1 MLPFAG
7 TARGPD
13 VMNTLFLQNFL
24 AVLEH
29 GSMAEAA
36 RRLSLT
42 PAAIAQQIRALE
54 RDMGAPLVMRAGR
67 QVVATEAGERVAARA
82 RDVLAHISAMREAV
96 LDQEELAG
104 ELRLGA
110 GPTALTGMVPD
121 LLSGLIKR
129 YPGINVFVQPGYS
142 VDMHPAVL
150 SGALDAAIVMAS
162 PAPLP
167 KLLHWQLLREEPL
180 GVLAPA
186 QLAGSDPH
194 ELLRTAPFIRY
205 DRHEWG
211 GLMADRYL
219 RENGIAPQE
228 RFELN
233 SLSAIAVMVDRG
245 LGVAL
250 VPEWIRPW
258 PEGLRLVHLP
268 LPMPSEP
275 RRMGLIWS
283 RTTQRTRLVEALRDE
298 AVRRFRG
305 TSS

>member
-1 MLPFAG
+1 
-7 TARGPD
+7 
-13 VMNTLFLQNFL
+13 MNTVFLQNFL

-29 GSMAEAA
+29 GSIAEAA
-36 RRLSLT
+36 RRLALT
-42 PAAIAQQIRALE
+42 PAAIAQQVRALE
-54 RDMGAPLVMRAGR
+54 REMGTPLLMRAGR
-67 QVVATEAGERVAARA
+67 QVVATEAGERVALKA
-82 RDVLAHISAMREAV
+82 RDVLTQVSAMRSAA
-96 LDQEELAG
+96 LDDAQLAG

-121 LLSGLIKR
+121 LLIALVKR
-129 YPGINVFVQPGYS
+129 YPRISVYIQPAYS
-142 VDMHPAVL
+142 VEMYPAVL
-150 SGALDAAIVMAS
+150 NGTLDAAIVMAS
-162 PAPLP
+162 RAELP

-180 GVLAPA
+180 GVLVPVH
-186 QLAGSDPH
+186 LAGHDPH

-211 GLMADRYL
+211 GQLADQYL
-219 RENGIAPQE
+219 RENGIAPNE

-283 RTTQRTRLVEALRDE
+283 RTSQRPKLVEALRDE
-298 AVRRFRG
+298 AVRSFRG
-305 TSS
+305 TSG

>member
-1 MLPFAG
+1 
-7 TARGPD
+7 
-13 VMNTLFLQNFL
+13 MNTLFLQNYL

-29 GSMAEAA
+29 GSIAEAA
-36 RRLSLT
+36 RRLDLT
-42 PAAIAQQIRALE
+42 PAAVAQQIRALE
-54 RDMGAPLVMRAGR
+54 RDMGTQLVIRSGR
-67 QVVATEAGERVAARA
+67 HVIATESGERVAARA
-82 RDVLAHISAMREAV
+82 RDVLAHVSGMFAAA
-96 LDQEELAG
+96 LDEEQLAG

-121 LLSGLIKR
+121 LLSALVKR
-129 YPGINVFVQPGYS
+129 YPGISVFVQPGYS

-150 SGALDAAIVMAS
+150 NGTLDAAIVMAS
-162 PAPLP
+162 PVPLP
-167 KLLHWQLLREEPL
+167 KLLRWQLLREEPL
-180 GVLAPA
+180 GLLVPA

-194 ELLRTAPFIRY
+194 ELLRIAPFIRF

-211 GLMADRYL
+211 GQLVDRYL
-219 RENGIAPQE
+219 RDNGIAPNE

-268 LPMPSEP
+268 LPVPSEP

-283 RTTQRTRLVEALRDE
+283 RTTSRTRLVEALRDE
-298 AVRRFRG
+298 AVRQFRG
-305 TSS
+305 TTS

>member
-1 MLPFAG
+1 
-7 TARGPD
+7 
-13 VMNTLFLQNFL
+13 MNTEFLHNFL

-29 GSMAEAA
+29 GSIAEAA

-42 PAAIAQQIRALE
+42 PAAIAQQIRVLE
-54 RDMGAPLVMRAGR
+54 REMGAPLVVRAGR
-67 QVVATEAGERVAARA
+67 HVVATAAGERVAAQA
-82 RDVLAHISAMREAV
+82 GDVLAHINAMREAV

-110 GPTALTGMVPD
+110 GPTALTGIAPD
-121 LLSGLIKR
+121 LLSALIKR
-129 YPGINVFVQPGYS
+129 YPGINVVLQPGYS

-150 SGALDAAIVMAS
+150 KGTLDAAIVMAS

-186 QLAGSDPH
+186 HLAGSDPH
-194 ELLRTAPFIRY
+194 ELLRTEPFIRY
-205 DRHEWG
+205 GRHEWG
-211 GLMADRYL
+211 SQLSDRYL
-219 RENGIAPQE
+219 RENGITPHE

-233 SLSAIAVMVDRG
+233 SLSSIAVMVDRG

-268 LPMPSEP
+268 LPRASEP

-283 RTTQRTRLVEALRDE
+283 HTTQRMRLVEALRDE

-305 TSS
+305 TTS

>member
-1 MLPFAG
+1 
-7 TARGPD
+7 
-13 VMNTLFLQNFL
+13 MNTLFLQNYL

-29 GSMAEAA
+29 GSIAEAA
-36 RRLSLT
+36 RRLDLT
-42 PAAIAQQIRALE
+42 PAAVAQQIRALE
-54 RDMGAPLVMRAGR
+54 RDMGTQLVIRSGR
-67 QVVATEAGERVAARA
+67 HVIATESGERVAVRA
-82 RDVLAHISAMREAV
+82 RDVLAHVSGMFAAA
-96 LDQEELAG
+96 LDEEQLAG

-121 LLSGLIKR
+121 LLSALVKR
-129 YPGINVFVQPGYS
+129 YPGISVFVQPGYS

-150 SGALDAAIVMAS
+150 NGTLDAAIVMAS
-162 PAPLP
+162 PVPLP
-167 KLLHWQLLREEPL
+167 KLLRWQLLREEPL
-180 GVLAPA
+180 GLLVPA

-194 ELLRTAPFIRY
+194 ELLRIAPFIRF

-211 GLMADRYL
+211 GQLVDRYL
-219 RENGIAPQE
+219 RDNGIAPNE

-283 RTTQRTRLVEALRDE
+283 RTTTRTRLVEALRDE
-298 AVRRFRG
+298 AVRQFRG
-305 TSS
+305 TTS

>member
-1 MLPFAG
+1 
-7 TARGPD
+7 
-13 VMNTLFLQNFL
+13 MNTLFLQNFL

-29 GSMAEAA
+29 GSIAEAA

-42 PAAIAQQIRALE
+42 PAAIAQQLRALE
-54 RDMGAPLVMRAGR
+54 RDMGAPLVVRAGR
-67 QVVATEAGERVAARA
+67 HVIATEVGERVAVKARE
-82 RDVLAHISAMREAV
+82 VLAHVSAMRAAAV
-96 LDQEELAG
+96 DEKQLAG

-121 LLSGLIKR
+121 LLTGLIQR

-142 VDMHPAVL
+142 VDMHPSVL
-150 SGALDAAIVMAS
+150 NGTLDAAIVMAS

-180 GVLAPA
+180 GVLAPV

-194 ELLRTAPFIRY
+194 ELLRSAPFIRF

-211 GLMADRYL
+211 GQLAERYL
-219 RENGIAPQE
+219 RDNGIVPNE

-233 SLSAIAVMVDRG
+233 SLAAIAVMVDRG
-245 LGVAL
+245 LGVSL
-250 VPEWIRPW
+250 VPEWMRPW

-268 LPMPSEP
+268 LPRPSEP

-283 RTTQRTRLVEALRDE
+283 RTTQRKRLVEALRDE

-305 TSS
+305 TTS